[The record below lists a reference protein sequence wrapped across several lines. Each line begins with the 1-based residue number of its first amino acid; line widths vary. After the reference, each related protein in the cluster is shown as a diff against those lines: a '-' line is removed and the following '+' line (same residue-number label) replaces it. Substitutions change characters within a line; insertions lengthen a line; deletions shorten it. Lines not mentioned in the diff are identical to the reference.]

1 MESSK
6 CQLFVS
12 GALVTSSRL
21 KSRKVADIL
30 QTVLRG
36 FVSKRKIG
44 LQLLTAGKCQVLV
57 VAQIWSHNNTIT
69 LLNKQFF
76 LLLNKQSVFVVV
88 ATKNVLWGFLV
99 TQQTNEFSATG
110 RGERTGTGRAI
121 GNLMPLMPDSSVARF
136 SAAICS

>member
-1 MESSK
+1 M
-6 CQLFVS
+6 
-12 GALVTSSRL
+12 
-21 KSRKVADIL
+21 
-30 QTVLRG
+30 
-36 FVSKRKIG
+36 
-44 LQLLTAGKCQVLV
+44 LV

-99 TQQTNEFSATG
+99 TQQTNEFSATE
-110 RGERTGTGRAI
+110 RGERTDTGRAI